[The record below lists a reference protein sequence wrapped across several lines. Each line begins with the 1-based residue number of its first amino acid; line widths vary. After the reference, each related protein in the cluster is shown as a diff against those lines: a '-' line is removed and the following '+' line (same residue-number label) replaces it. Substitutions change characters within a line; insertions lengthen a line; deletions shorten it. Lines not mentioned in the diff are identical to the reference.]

1 MTQSTE
7 LRELASTLS
16 VTSTGG
22 VTIDASA
29 GSARNLIVSDSG
41 THSQIIIKSAGTA
54 LLSQL
59 GFGDADD
66 DNAGQIIYD
75 HSTDK
80 MALQSGGGG
89 TVSVNPG
96 IVLDGR
102 KVGINNE
109 NPGASISAITVGN
122 TGGPNTIALELIN
135 NGSSYSA
142 DALAAYN
149 SHTGYDIADKSSYT
163 FHARGLHAGSIA
175 TYATGSS
182 TEPVVTHRIV
192 RMTTGSVANPLMDET
207 YFQYDG
213 SGTASQD
220 VNISSGSTQIM
231 KRMRPSGD
239 AAGFLFSADASFYPY
254 QTGSGAKNRLGLSST
269 PWKESY
275 VEDYK
280 STTERSNV
288 PTSLNLNFANTNI
301 LDSRLSFHRDSYATY
316 YDRAGVIRVASPNQP
331 RFDHDPETGE
341 SRGLIIERPQDN
353 RLTTTTGFNVAWA
366 HTTGTGNHQ
375 NVGLAPDGTWT
386 ASKLAGYDTASTKH
400 YVYRGSVSGDRTWSV
415 YAKAAEH
422 SRIYFWE
429 GGVTAQNAGFDLTG
443 DGAVFSSVPSNA
455 ATIKHV
461 GNGWYRCTLSVSV
474 SSGNPLLIIGIMP
487 TTQTHYSTNWNG
499 DGGGVFIWGAQ
510 DEPGAFATSY
520 IPSSNKF
527 LSRTTSKSY
536 FNENGI
542 LSYAPKNQKVVP
554 YSMPYKKEIFGL
566 NSTPALVRFSVE
578 TPPDNPVKSNYHQE
592 ASATNLEDHS
602 YNMSSANHGYAGSS
616 FEATNETTAPDG
628 TYTASKFI
636 FTNASDRLDDI
647 HNTFSDGQY
656 YTFSIWVKGPA
667 NTITASA
674 ILSNTGANVE
684 PKYVLTGEWQKIVI
698 VKKFLSSQG
707 GTTVRT
713 HGVINRGT
721 PGSSTQATDG
731 TILPY
736 ASYVY
741 VWGMQVELGVTD
753 TSYIPSYGST
763 TTRATDTSINV
774 GVTRSQEL
782 MHIDLTE
789 DWFNHD
795 SGTVYS
801 DIDMSDTSQSGIST
815 SIWAFADDLA
825 VSTTNAKIQFHTS
838 TSAGRIWMRSDGVSQ
853 NADNNTGSKIT
864 LAACYDGTTIRTRYV
879 DESLTTK
886 AFLDFNQGQDTTAK
900 YLVFGDQV
908 ASGYEGSYRIKE
920 FSYYPE
926 AFTTNQLVSLVEE

>member
-1 MTQSTE
+1 MTQATE

-22 VTIDASA
+22 VTIEASA
-29 GSARNLIVSDSG
+29 GAARNLVVSDSA
-41 THSQIIIKSAGTA
+41 THSQIIIKAAGTA

-66 DNAGQIIYD
+66 DNVGQIIYD

-80 MALQSGGGG
+80 MALQTGGGSTVG
-89 TVSVNPG
+89 TNPG
-96 IVLDGR
+96 LVLSGR
-102 KVGINNE
+102 RIGINNE

-122 TGGPNTIALELIN
+122 TGGSNTIALELIN
-135 NGSSYSA
+135 NGTSYSA

-149 SHTGYDIADKSSYT
+149 AHTSYDIADKSSYT

-175 TYATGSS
+175 TYATGS
-182 TEPVVTHRIV
+182 TAEPVVTHRIA
-192 RMTTGSVANPLMDET
+192 RLTTGSVANPLMDET

-213 SGTASQD
+213 SGTSASD
-220 VNISSGSTQIM
+220 VNIPSGSTQIL

-239 AAGFLFSADASFYPY
+239 DAGFLFSADASFYPY

-288 PTSLNLNFANTNI
+288 PTSLNLNFANTTI

-341 SRGLIIERPQDN
+341 SRGLIIERPQNN
-353 RLTTTTGFNVAWA
+353 RLTTTTGFNVDWA

-375 NVGLAPDGTWT
+375 NAGLAPDGTWS
-386 ASKLAGYDTASTKH
+386 ASKLIACNTASTKH

-422 SRIYFWE
+422 SRVYFWE

-443 DGAVFSSVPSNA
+443 DGAVFSSVPSGA

-474 SSGNPLLIIGIMP
+474 SSGSPLFIIGLMP
-487 TTQTHYSTNWNG
+487 TTQTHYSTNWAG
-499 DGGGVFIWGAQ
+499 DGGSILLWGAQ
-510 DEPGAFATSY
+510 DEPGTYATSY

-527 LSRTTSKSY
+527 LSRSTSKSY
-536 FNENGI
+536 FNKDGI
-542 LSYAPKNQKVVP
+542 LSYAPKNQEVVP
-554 YSMPYKKEIFGL
+554 YSMPYQKEIFGL
-566 NSTPALVRFSVE
+566 DSTPALTRYSIE
-578 TPPDNPVKSNYHQE
+578 TPPDNPVKSIYHQE
-592 ASATNLEDHS
+592 ASATNQEDHS
-602 YNMSSANHGYAGSS
+602 YNISSTNHGMAGTC
-616 FEATNETTAPDG
+616 EVTNETTAPDG

-636 FTNASDRLDDI
+636 FTNANDRLDDNY
-647 HNTFSDGQY
+647 NTFSDGQY
-656 YTFSIWVKGPA
+656 YTFSVWVKGPA

-707 GTTVRT
+707 GTNVRT

-721 PGSSTQATDG
+721 PGSNTQAVDG
-731 TILPY
+731 TVLPY

-741 VWGMQVELGVTD
+741 VWGMQVEVGVTD
-753 TSYIPSYGST
+753 TSYIPSYGTT
-763 TTRATDTSINV
+763 TTRTTDSTINV
-774 GVTRSQEL
+774 GVTRSQDL
-782 MHIDLTE
+782 MHMDLTE

-801 DIDMSDTSQSGIST
+801 DIDMSDTSESGISN
-815 SIWAFADDLA
+815 SIWAFADNTD
-825 VSTTNAKIQFHTS
+825 VGTTNAKIQFHTS
-838 TSAGRIWMRSDGVSQ
+838 SSAGRIWMRSDGVSQ

-864 LAACYDGTTIRTRYV
+864 LAACYDGTTIRTRYI
-879 DESLTTK
+879 DGSLTTK
-886 AFLDFNQGQDTTAK
+886 SFLDFNQGQDTTAK
-900 YLVFGDQV
+900 YLVFGDTV
-908 ASGYEGSYRIKE
+908 ASGYEGCYHLKQ

-926 AFTTNQLVSLVEE
+926 AFTSNQLVSLVEE

>member
-1 MTQSTE
+1 MTQAAE

-22 VTIDASA
+22 VTIDTSS
-29 GSARNLIVSDSG
+29 GGARNLVVSDTTS
-41 THSQIIIKSAGTA
+41 HSQIIIKAAGTA

-59 GFGDADD
+59 GFGDDDD
-66 DNAGQIIYD
+66 DNTGQVIYD

-80 MALQSGGGG
+80 MALQSGGGSTIAG
-89 TVSVNPG
+89 NPG
-96 IVLDGR
+96 FVLHGR
-102 KVGINNE
+102 QVGINNE
-109 NPGASISAITVGN
+109 NPGAAISAVTLGN
-122 TGGPNTIALELIN
+122 TGGANTIAFELIN
-135 NGSSYSA
+135 NGSAYTA
-142 DALAAYN
+142 DALTAYN
-149 SHTGYDIADKSSYT
+149 LHTSYDIADKSSYT
-163 FHARGLHAGSIA
+163 FHARGSHAGSIA

-213 SGTASQD
+213 SGTAVQD
-220 VNISSGSTQIM
+220 VNIPSGSTQVM

-239 AAGFLFSADASFYPY
+239 AAGFLFSADGSFYPY
-254 QTGSGAKNRLGLSST
+254 QTGSGANNRLGLSGT

-288 PTSLNLNFANTNI
+288 ATSLDLNFSNTNV

-341 SRGLIIERPQDN
+341 SRGLIIERPQNN
-353 RLTTTTGFNVAWA
+353 RLTTTTGFNVSWA
-366 HTTGTGNHQ
+366 HTAGTGNHQ

-386 ASKLAGYDTASTKH
+386 ASKLVGYNTASTKH

-499 DGGGVFIWGAQ
+499 DGGGILIWGAQ

-527 LSRTTSKSY
+527 LSRSTSKSY
-536 FNENGI
+536 FNENGV
-542 LSYAPKNQKVVP
+542 LSYAPKNQEVVP
-554 YSMPYKKEIFGL
+554 YSMPYQKETFGK
-566 NSTPALVRFSVE
+566 NSGGSIVRFSIE
-578 TPPDNPVKSNYHQE
+578 TPPDNPVKSSYHQE
-592 ASATNLEDHS
+592 AAATNQEDYS
-602 YNMSSANHGYAGSS
+602 YNMSGTSTHGIAGTC
-616 FEATNETTAPDG
+616 EPTNDTTAPDG

-636 FTNASDRLDDI
+636 FTNGNDRLDDV

-698 VKKFLSSQG
+698 VKKFLTSEG
-707 GTTVRT
+707 GTNVRT
-713 HGVINRGT
+713 HGVINRGA
-721 PGSSTQATDG
+721 PGVNTQASDG
-731 TILPY
+731 TVLPY

-741 VWGMQVELGVTD
+741 VWGMQVESGVTD
-753 TSYIPSYGST
+753 TSYIPSYGGT
-763 TTRATDTSINV
+763 TTRTAESSDNV
-774 GVTRSQEL
+774 GVTRAQEL
-782 MHIDLTE
+782 MHMDLTE

-801 DIDMSDTSQSGIST
+801 DIDMSDTSDSGIST
-815 SIWAFADDLA
+815 SVWAFADDLA

-838 TSAGRIWMRSDGVSQ
+838 SSTGRMWMRSDGVSQ
-853 NADNNTGSKIT
+853 NADSNTGSKIT
-864 LAACYDGTTIRTRYV
+864 LAACYDGTTVRTRYV
-879 DESLTTK
+879 DGSLTTK
-886 AFLDFNQGQDTTAK
+886 SFLDFNQGQDTTAK

-908 ASGYEGSYRIKE
+908 ASNYEGSYRIKE

-926 AFTTNQLVSLVEE
+926 AFTSNQLVSLVEE

>member
-22 VTIDASA
+22 VTIDTSA

-386 ASKLAGYDTASTKH
+386 ASKLVGYDTASTKH

>member
-1 MTQSTE
+1 MTQATE

-22 VTIDASA
+22 VTIEASA
-29 GSARNLIVSDSG
+29 GAARNLVVSDSA
-41 THSQIIIKSAGTA
+41 THSQIIIKAAGTA

-66 DNAGQIIYD
+66 DNVGQIIYD

-80 MALQSGGGG
+80 MALQTGGGSTVG
-89 TVSVNPG
+89 TNPG
-96 IVLDGR
+96 LVLSGR
-102 KVGINNE
+102 RIGINNE

-122 TGGPNTIALELIN
+122 TGGSNTIALELIN
-135 NGSSYSA
+135 NGTSYSA

-149 SHTGYDIADKSSYT
+149 AHTSYDIADKSSYT

-175 TYATGSS
+175 TYATGS
-182 TEPVVTHRIV
+182 TAEPVVTHRIA
-192 RMTTGSVANPLMDET
+192 RLTTGSVANPLMDET

-213 SGTASQD
+213 SGTSASD
-220 VNISSGSTQIM
+220 VNIPSGSTQIL

-239 AAGFLFSADASFYPY
+239 DAGFLFSADASFYPY

-288 PTSLNLNFANTNI
+288 PTSLNLNFANTTI

-341 SRGLIIERPQDN
+341 SRGLIIERPQNN
-353 RLTTTTGFNVAWA
+353 RLTTTTGFNVDWA

-375 NVGLAPDGTWT
+375 NAGLAPDGTWS
-386 ASKLAGYDTASTKH
+386 ASKLIACNTASTKH

-422 SRIYFWE
+422 SRVYFWE

-443 DGAVFSSVPSNA
+443 DGAVFSSVPSGA

-474 SSGNPLLIIGIMP
+474 SSGSPLFIIGLMP
-487 TTQTHYSTNWNG
+487 TTQTHYSTNWAG
-499 DGGGVFIWGAQ
+499 DGGSILLWGAQ
-510 DEPGAFATSY
+510 DEPGTYATSY

-527 LSRTTSKSY
+527 LSRSTSKSY
-536 FNENGI
+536 FNKDGI
-542 LSYAPKNQKVVP
+542 LSYAPKNQEVVP
-554 YSMPYKKEIFGL
+554 YSMPYQKEIFGL
-566 NSTPALVRFSVE
+566 DSTPALTRYSIE
-578 TPPDNPVKSNYHQE
+578 TPPDNPVKSIYHQE
-592 ASATNLEDHS
+592 ASATNQEDHS
-602 YNMSSANHGYAGSS
+602 YNISATNHGMAGTC
-616 FEATNETTAPDG
+616 EVTNETTAPDG

-636 FTNASDRLDDI
+636 FTNANDRLDDNY
-647 HNTFSDGQY
+647 NTFSDGQY
-656 YTFSIWVKGPA
+656 YTFSVWVKGPA

-707 GTTVRT
+707 GTNVRT

-721 PGSSTQATDG
+721 PGSNTQAVDG
-731 TILPY
+731 TVLPY

-741 VWGMQVELGVTD
+741 VWGMQVEVGVTD
-753 TSYIPSYGST
+753 TSYIPSYGTT
-763 TTRATDTSINV
+763 TTRTTDSTINV
-774 GVTRSQEL
+774 GVTRSQDL
-782 MHIDLTE
+782 MHMDLTE

-801 DIDMSDTSQSGIST
+801 DIDMSDTSESGISN
-815 SIWAFADDLA
+815 SIWAFADNTD
-825 VSTTNAKIQFHTS
+825 VGTTNAKIQFHTS
-838 TSAGRIWMRSDGVSQ
+838 SSAGRIWMRSDGVSQ

-864 LAACYDGTTIRTRYV
+864 LAACYDGTTIRTRYI
-879 DESLTTK
+879 DGSLTTK
-886 AFLDFNQGQDTTAK
+886 SFLDFNQGQDTTAK
-900 YLVFGDQV
+900 YLVFGDTV
-908 ASGYEGSYRIKE
+908 ASGYEGCYHLKQ

-926 AFTTNQLVSLVEE
+926 AFTSNQLVSLVEE

>member
-1 MTQSTE
+1 MTQATE

-16 VTSTGG
+16 LTSTGG
-22 VTIDASA
+22 VTIEASA
-29 GSARNLIVSDSG
+29 GAARNLVVSDSA
-41 THSQIIIKSAGTA
+41 THSQIIIKASGTA

-66 DNAGQIIYD
+66 DNVGQIIYD

-80 MALQSGGGG
+80 MALQTGGGS
-89 TVSVNPG
+89 TVDLNPG
-96 IVLDGR
+96 LVLSGR
-102 KVGINNE
+102 QIGINNE
-109 NPGASISAITVGN
+109 NPGASISAITVGS

-135 NGSSYSA
+135 NGTSYSA
-142 DALAAYN
+142 NALAAYN
-149 SHTGYDIADKSSYT
+149 AHTGYDIADKSSYT

-175 TYATGSS
+175 TYATGSTS
-182 TEPVVTHRIV
+182 EPVVTHRIA
-192 RMTTGSVANPLMDET
+192 RLTTGSVANPLMDET

-213 SGTASQD
+213 SGTSAG
-220 VNISSGSTQIM
+220 NANLPSGSTQVL

-239 AAGFLFSADASFYPY
+239 DAGFLFSADASFYPY

-341 SRGLIIERPQDN
+341 SRGLIIERPQNN

-366 HTTGTGNHQ
+366 HTAGTGNHQ
-375 NVGLAPDGTWT
+375 NAGLAPDGTWS
-386 ASKLAGYDTASTKH
+386 ASKLVGYNTSSTKH

-422 SRIYFWE
+422 SRVYFWE

-499 DGGGVFIWGAQ
+499 DGGGVLLWGAQ
-510 DEPGAFATSY
+510 EEPGTYATSY
-520 IPSSNKF
+520 IPSSNGF
-527 LSRTTSKSY
+527 RSRSTSKSY

-542 LSYAPKNQKVVP
+542 LSYASKNQKVIP
-554 YSMPYKKEIFGL
+554 YSMPYQKETFGL
-566 NSTPALVRFSVE
+566 DSNPSVVRFTIE
-578 TPPDNPVKSNYHQE
+578 TPPDNPVKSQYHQE
-592 ASATNLEDHS
+592 AASTNQEDFS
-602 YNMSSANHGYAGSS
+602 YNISSGNHGLAGSC
-616 FEATNETTAPDG
+616 EVTNETTAPDG
-628 TYTASKFI
+628 TYTAGKFV
-636 FTNASDRLDDI
+636 FTNANDRLDDV

-667 NTITASA
+667 NTITASS

-698 VKKFLSSQG
+698 VKKFLTSQG
-707 GTTVRT
+707 GTNVRT

-721 PGSSTQATDG
+721 PGQNTTASDG
-731 TILPY
+731 TVLPY

-763 TTRATDTSINV
+763 TTRTADSSVNV
-774 GVTRSQEL
+774 GVTRAQEL
-782 MHIDLTE
+782 MHMDLTE

-801 DIDMSDTSQSGIST
+801 DIDMSDASESGIAN
-815 SIWAFADDLA
+815 SIWAFADDTD
-825 VSTTNAKIQFHTS
+825 VGTTNAKIQFHTS
-838 TSAGRIWMRSDGVSQ
+838 STAGRIWMRSDGVSQ

-864 LAACYDGTTIRTRYV
+864 LAACYDGTTVRTRYV
-879 DESLTTK
+879 DGSLTTK
-886 AFLDFNQGQDTTAK
+886 SFIDFNQGQDTTAK
-900 YLVFGDQV
+900 YLVFGDTV
-908 ASGYEGSYRIKE
+908 ASGYEGCYHLKR

-926 AFTTNQLVSLVEE
+926 AFTSNQLVSLVEE